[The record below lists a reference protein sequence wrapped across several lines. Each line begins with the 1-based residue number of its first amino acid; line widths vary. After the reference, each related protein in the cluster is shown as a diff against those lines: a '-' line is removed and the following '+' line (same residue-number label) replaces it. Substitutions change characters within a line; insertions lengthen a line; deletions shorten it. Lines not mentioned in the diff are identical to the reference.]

1 VRNRSDGAVL
11 RELDTLFNLGA
22 LRELTDGQLLERFS
36 TGHGETAELAFAAL
50 VERHGA
56 MVMRVC
62 RARLS
67 DVHDAH
73 DAFQATFLI
82 LLKKSRAL
90 WVRDS
95 LGPWLHQVAVR
106 TASCARSS
114 AARRRRHEHQAAPL
128 TRDPEPSA
136 DLAPLLHEEIN
147 RLPERYRAPIVLC
160 DLEGQT
166 CEQVAR
172 LLGHPVGTIKSWRA
186 RGRERLRHLLI
197 RRGLAPS
204 VGLALLF
211 AADAAHGTV
220 LKSLTIQLTTETVS
234 ASVRTLF
241 QGVLKT
247 MLLAKLRATATIV
260 FALGFLTAG
269 LGTVARV
276 GADDAREPVENTQ
289 RPPTPPNQS
298 TQPTPLASPHADVAQ
313 ENVEKPQP
321 PSTHSD
327 FSRLRPIVP
336 PFEEMKDGWR
346 LTLSEALR
354 IGLSNSK
361 GLLALKEPKAGES
374 KAGIIITPR
383 DDDEGSA
390 FFNAE
395 VMAKVRSIE
404 QQYWTLSRVL
414 VQKWATEKAV
424 GLAAEILKR
433 EQRELKA
440 GRGTVVDV
448 ADAQQRL
455 DQFQIELE
463 TRTSDVVTTEQ
474 GLRNVL
480 GLPLVDA
487 RRIVPITV
495 PIEAKLEP
503 NWEACKAEML
513 EKQPDIVRAKARL
526 KEATVARIGDLD
538 MSEKW
543 KENLDHIVTQK
554 TYSLARFVRE
564 VEGNHK
570 QLVSTSRFR
579 AAAAQRLEGQ
589 RAFYEEGRI
598 TIDRYLDAV
607 SQYAAAVMQEANFKS
622 GYNVSI
628 VVLEEAKGTLLEYDG
643 ITVVDPSTD
652 KWNTGNPIEPSALPA
667 RSDTPTREA
676 LGPSPVPIDAKRSYA
691 AEPSPATSNAK
702 SAGHTFSF
710 HFTVGNIPK
719 PVEIRGSFT
728 IGPATT
734 DSTKAVR

>member
-1 VRNRSDGAVL
+1 
-11 RELDTLFNLGA
+11 
-22 LRELTDGQLLERFS
+22 
-36 TGHGETAELAFAAL
+36 
-50 VERHGA
+50 
-56 MVMRVC
+56 M
-62 RARLS
+62 
-67 DVHDAH
+67 
-73 DAFQATFLI
+73 
-82 LLKKSRAL
+82 
-90 WVRDS
+90 
-95 LGPWLHQVAVR
+95 
-106 TASCARSS
+106 
-114 AARRRRHEHQAAPL
+114 
-128 TRDPEPSA
+128 
-136 DLAPLLHEEIN
+136 LHEEIN
-147 RLPERYRAPIVLC
+147 RLPERYRVPIVLC

-186 RGRERLRHLLI
+186 RGRERLRHRLI

-204 VGLALLF
+204 VGLGLLF

-220 LKSLTIQLTTETVS
+220 LKSLTVQMTTETVS

-241 QGVLKT
+241 KGVLKT
-247 MLLAKLRATATIV
+247 MLLGNLRTTATVV

-313 ENVEKPQP
+313 ENVEKPQS

-390 FFNAE
+390 FFKAE

-433 EQRELKA
+433 EQRELKD
-440 GRGTVVDV
+440 GPRHQVVDV
-448 ADAQQRL
+448 GDAQQRL

-480 GLPLVDA
+480 GLPLADST
-487 RRIVPITV
+487 RRIVPITAADRG
-495 PIEAKLEP
+495 EARTS

-513 EKQPDIVRAKARL
+513 EKQPGHRAG
-526 KEATVARIGDLD
+526 EGGD
-538 MSEKW
+538 
-543 KENLDHIVTQK
+543 
-554 TYSLARFVRE
+554 
-564 VEGNHK
+564 
-570 QLVSTSRFR
+570 
-579 AAAAQRLEGQ
+579 
-589 RAFYEEGRI
+589 
-598 TIDRYLDAV
+598 
-607 SQYAAAVMQEANFKS
+607 
-622 GYNVSI
+622 
-628 VVLEEAKGTLLEYDG
+628 
-643 ITVVDPSTD
+643 
-652 KWNTGNPIEPSALPA
+652 
-667 RSDTPTREA
+667 
-676 LGPSPVPIDAKRSYA
+676 
-691 AEPSPATSNAK
+691 
-702 SAGHTFSF
+702 
-710 HFTVGNIPK
+710 
-719 PVEIRGSFT
+719 
-728 IGPATT
+728 
-734 DSTKAVR
+734 